1 MLRLETDGSPPCS
14 PRGST
19 AAGSGLSSALCYP
32 SLTCSADLQL
42 GRKLGCGSFASV
54 VLATCSGTG
63 VRVAVKICTPRTGAT
78 AARRPAEDPERE
90 RDMLLAAAHPSVVR
104 CVDTFQE
111 RGQFYIVMEACTRGC
126 LVPFMR
132 RHAPGGKVWCAAPRL
147 IAEAVLGLEHLDRVG
162 IAHRDIKSDNLL
174 LSSALRLKIADFG
187 SAVLAKDC
195 EAAGFAGTPEF
206 ASPELLR
213 DGYCHSSAS
222 DLWGLGCVV
231 YDLFAGRP
239 PFTGDGTEAELFQ
252 RIAAAQFE
260 CPPEVPEDAQ
270 DLIRGLL
277 AKEPADRLGVRGGY
291 GALRSAAFFGGVEWD
306 HVHECSDVE
315 LSDDDDPADWE
326 QYLLPGESVVR
337 MGRLMKTRYA
347 FSKKHRMLILT
358 DYPRLFYCDPVTRDV
373 KGTVPWGKILDIVV
387 LSPTHFEIKTASRT
401 YDLKGPS
408 AAEWAEAIRSQLGKG
423 KVCEG
428 VQ

>member
-206 ASPELLR
+206 ASPV
-213 DGYCHSSAS
+213 GTASA
-222 DLWGLGCVV
+222 GAVV
-231 YDLFAGRP
+231 ALSCSEMGTATAP
-239 PFTGDGTEAELFQ
+239 PPT
-252 RIAAAQFE
+252 
-260 CPPEVPEDAQ
+260 C
-270 DLIRGLL
+270 
-277 AKEPADRLGVRGGY
+277 GVW
-291 GALRSAAFFGGVEWD
+291 GALCTTSSPAGHRSRVTARRRS
-306 HVHECSDVE
+306 CS
-315 LSDDDDPADWE
+315 S
-326 QYLLPGESVVR
+326 G
-337 MGRLMKTRYA
+337 
-347 FSKKHRMLILT
+347 
-358 DYPRLFYCDPVTRDV
+358 
-373 KGTVPWGKILDIVV
+373 
-387 LSPTHFEIKTASRT
+387 
-401 YDLKGPS
+401 
-408 AAEWAEAIRSQLGKG
+408 
-423 KVCEG
+423 
-428 VQ
+428 